1 MVAKTVSLNFEGTRL
16 QLPDT
21 AQYFRNGIVRLNIH
35 DSVAMTVIG
44 KQVASVWERIK
55 AFFLCC
61 SDVYASV
68 GAHFICGIYGRHLNE
83 TQLINGIFTTRVARP
98 SPRDELGESDSDHG
112 STRPRAAAKG
122 RPPKRKA
129 PRASAT
135 LAHRIGLMQEL
146 AARDHY
152 IYFYGDKDD
161 RNEVAKSFGN
171 FFVDRRNPITLNIR
185 GKDYTFQCAE
195 AAFHAQKFPGYEA
208 EYENVDGDEALQL
221 ARLHQDKLPA
231 DWHSGGKDRA
241 MLAVLR
247 QKFKRGSALAQLL
260 VASGDAYLVEH
271 RPKRSKSKDTYWSD
285 GNDGKGT
292 NMLGQML
299 MRIRGELGGTGVVRR
314 HANYDRDLSKLR

>member
-1 MVAKTVSLNFEGTRL
+1 MVASTVSLNFEGTCL
-16 QLPDT
+16 QLPNT
-21 AQYFRNGIVRLNIH
+21 AQYFRDRIVRLNIH
-35 DSVAMTVIG
+35 DNVAMAVIG

-68 GAHFICGIYGRHLNE
+68 GAHFICGIYGRNLNQ

-98 SPRDELGESDSDHG
+98 SPRDEPLDHG
-112 STRPRAAAKG
+112 TARSRKAVKG
-122 RPPKRKA
+122 RPPKRGA
-129 PRASAT
+129 PRASVT
-135 LAHRIGLMQEL
+135 LADRIGLMQEL
-146 AARDHY
+146 AARDGY
-152 IYFYGDKDD
+152 IYFYGDKHDT
-161 RNEVAKSFGN
+161 NEVAKSFGN

-185 GKDYTFQCAE
+185 GKDHTFQCAE
-195 AAFHAQKFPGYEA
+195 AAFHAQKFPSYEA

-231 DWHSGGKDRA
+231 DWHTGGKDRA

-247 QKFKRGSALAQLL
+247 QKFKRGSALAKLL

-285 GNDGKGT
+285 GHDGTGT

-299 MRIRGELGGTGVVRR
+299 MQIRGELGGTGVVRR